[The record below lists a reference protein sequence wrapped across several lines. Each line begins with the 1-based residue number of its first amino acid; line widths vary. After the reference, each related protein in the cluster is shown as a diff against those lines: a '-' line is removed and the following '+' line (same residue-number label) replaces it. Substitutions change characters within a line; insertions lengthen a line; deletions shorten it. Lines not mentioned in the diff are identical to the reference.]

1 MPENKSLDPAR
12 DLIELS
18 LLKLKVSMVVKK
30 TQKIIFKRN
39 FFLSVKCSPLCRSQ
53 SEASSFSLIR
63 RLSDSQLV
71 MLPGGAGYEGQ
82 AIRLKVVAEILLLAA
97 PTVSGQ
103 QTGHRLLLVSVLAEN
118 CMFVK
123 TRGQNV

>member
-18 LLKLKVSMVVKK
+18 LLKLEVSMVVKK

-39 FFLSVKCSPLCRSQ
+39 FFLSVKCSPLCR

-82 AIRLKVVAEILLLAA
+82 AIRLKVVAE
-97 PTVSGQ
+97 S
-103 QTGHRLLLVSVLAEN
+103 
-118 CMFVK
+118 
-123 TRGQNV
+123 